1 MEGERKVV
9 VVEKE
14 RERKTR
20 EMWARKRVTQIV
32 EEERRNWKGRGERRE
47 ERELGRKSV
56 RMLPPLS
63 SQGCF
68 LVMLFWR

>member
-32 EEERRNWKGRGERRE
+32 EEERRNWKGRGESGE
-47 ERELGRKSV
+47 ERELGRRK
-56 RMLPPLS
+56 
-63 SQGCF
+63 C
-68 LVMLFWR
+68 